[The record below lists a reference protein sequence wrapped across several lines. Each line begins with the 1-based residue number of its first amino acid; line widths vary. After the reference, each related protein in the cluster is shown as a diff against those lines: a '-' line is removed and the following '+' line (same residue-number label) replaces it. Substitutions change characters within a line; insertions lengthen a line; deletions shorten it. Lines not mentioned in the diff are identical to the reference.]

1 VSATLRSGRV
11 PSGGELTGEV
21 SVNGEPRVRVALFT
35 TLFCSLNAVQVM
47 GSQYVPC
54 NQPDTPRECQPYY
67 RGDDFAQ
74 RVAYVMQEELLFA
87 FLSVH
92 GADVQVASS

>member
-1 VSATLRSGRV
+1 
-11 PSGGELTGEV
+11 
-21 SVNGEPRVRVALFT
+21 
-35 TLFCSLNAVQVM
+35 M